1 MAAVRSGATV
11 ALANKESIVCAGRA
25 LIDAARA
32 SGGTIVPVDSEH
44 SAIFQALRCGD
55 PARARLVLTA
65 SGGPFRTWS
74 LEQMRGATPQQA
86 AAHPN
91 WSMGVKNSV
100 DSATLMNKGLEMIEA
115 AYLFDTPEDRIEVLI
130 HPESVVHSLVEFE
143 DGSSI
148 AQLSPPDMR
157 TPIAYA
163 FSWPERMAWPAPK
176 LDLARAGAL
185 TFEAPDAAR
194 FPGLGLA
201 RAALK
206 QGGAAPGVFN
216 AANEEAV
223 QAFVAGRIGFLD
235 IAATVEE
242 TLERMSSGHDLAT
255 DAGEDVLDLAMQVD
269 QSARRVAVEVMSGYG
284 RAA

>member
-1 MAAVRSGATV
+1 
-11 ALANKESIVCAGRA
+11 
-25 LIDAARA
+25 
-32 SGGTIVPVDSEH
+32 
-44 SAIFQALRCGD
+44 
-55 PARARLVLTA
+55 
-65 SGGPFRTWS
+65 
-74 LEQMRGATPQQA
+74 
-86 AAHPN
+86 
-91 WSMGVKNSV
+91 
-100 DSATLMNKGLEMIEA
+100 MNKGLEMIEA